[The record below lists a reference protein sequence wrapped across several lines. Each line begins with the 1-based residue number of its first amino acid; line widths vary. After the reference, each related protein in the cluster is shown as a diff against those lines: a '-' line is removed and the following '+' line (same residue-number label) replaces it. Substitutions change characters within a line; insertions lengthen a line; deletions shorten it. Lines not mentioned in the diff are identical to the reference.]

1 MNELY
6 LDNLRQ
12 RNQTDQEAV
21 NEAVHDL
28 HDMVIRSKKHTV
40 TPARMERRLPN
51 RALTIGDLVRFA
63 FKSLSVSDIIY
74 ILLICVV
81 ITLIGMLSPLLN
93 KQIFDNIIP
102 SGEIG
107 NLLPITIVLVA
118 AGIGSLMFEVTR
130 SLLLLRVRD
139 KINIDVQA
147 AVLDRAFTLPTSF
160 FKQYSAGEAG
170 TRVMMV
176 SNISSSL
183 SNAVLSGLLGMIFSV
198 VYFYQVFIYAKSMI
212 GICLLLMGANLLLSV
227 FGYIY
232 MARFQRDIQ
241 PATVAVDGFLFSL
254 FNGMQKI
261 KTSGAEQ
268 RAFARWAQ
276 MFRNASPDKADRPRL
291 LSIMP
296 ALSILVSLGGTLLI
310 YNSAFKSQLS
320 LSDYIA
326 FNIAFGMVTGA
337 IASLLGILPT
347 LSSIKPM
354 IELIKPILQTAPEE
368 EENSTPV
375 ESLTGAIEV
384 NNLRFRYNDSG
395 PYLYDG
401 LSLKIRPGEYV
412 GIVGKSGCGKS
423 TLVRLML
430 GLEVPQSGTIFYDQH
445 NLAKVS
451 KQSLRRHIGVCMQDK
466 NLFGGSILDNI
477 TITSPLSTIDDAWEV
492 AEIAGIADDIRAMPM
507 GMHTLITENGG
518 GLSGGQKQRIL
529 IARALASK
537 PRILFLDEATSALDN
552 ICQQKV
558 IQNLDKMRC
567 TRVCIAHRLSTVI
580 NCDRILVL
588 DGGKVVEEGNFKTL
602 MEKKGIFYELS
613 KRQSL

>member
-354 IELIKPILQTAPEE
+354 IEYSRKCLLP
-368 EENSTPV
+368 
-375 ESLTGAIEV
+375 
-384 NNLRFRYNDSG
+384 
-395 PYLYDG
+395 
-401 LSLKIRPGEYV
+401 
-412 GIVGKSGCGKS
+412 
-423 TLVRLML
+423 
-430 GLEVPQSGTIFYDQH
+430 
-445 NLAKVS
+445 
-451 KQSLRRHIGVCMQDK
+451 
-466 NLFGGSILDNI
+466 
-477 TITSPLSTIDDAWEV
+477 
-492 AEIAGIADDIRAMPM
+492 
-507 GMHTLITENGG
+507 
-518 GLSGGQKQRIL
+518 
-529 IARALASK
+529 
-537 PRILFLDEATSALDN
+537 
-552 ICQQKV
+552 
-558 IQNLDKMRC
+558 
-567 TRVCIAHRLSTVI
+567 
-580 NCDRILVL
+580 
-588 DGGKVVEEGNFKTL
+588 
-602 MEKKGIFYELS
+602 
-613 KRQSL
+613 